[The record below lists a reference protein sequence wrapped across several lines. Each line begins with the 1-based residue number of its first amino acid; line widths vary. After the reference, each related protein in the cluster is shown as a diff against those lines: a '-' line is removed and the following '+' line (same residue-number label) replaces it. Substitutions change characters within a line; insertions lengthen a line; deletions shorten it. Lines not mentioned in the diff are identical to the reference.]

1 MQSIKRKRMLVQ
13 ACRLFHLSVGLSV
26 CLFVRLVNCGKTA
39 DCIWMP
45 FGVVNGVGRWMGV
58 LDETRDRP
66 MRRGNFG
73 REFGLLIV
81 TNGDFLAYSSP

>member
-1 MQSIKRKRMLVQ
+1 
-13 ACRLFHLSVGLSV
+13 
-26 CLFVRLVNCGKTA
+26 
-39 DCIWMP
+39 
-45 FGVVNGVGRWMGV
+45 VVNGVGRWMGV